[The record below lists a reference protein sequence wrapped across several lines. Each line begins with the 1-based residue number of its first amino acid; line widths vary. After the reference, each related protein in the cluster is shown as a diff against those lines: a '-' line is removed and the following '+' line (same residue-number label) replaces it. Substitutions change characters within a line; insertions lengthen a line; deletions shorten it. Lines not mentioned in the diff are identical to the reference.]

1 MKTYET
7 ERLLLKPTD
16 LEDAEFILQ
25 LLNSE
30 SFIKYIGDRN
40 VRTIEDAENY
50 IRNRCFPQFERL
62 GYGSFTVILKE
73 DYSKM
78 GTCGVYARENTD
90 NAPDIGF
97 AFLPNLIS
105 KGFGF
110 EIASTTLDYALNILK
125 INRII
130 AIVNPDNEKSIGLI
144 KKIGMQFEEMIK
156 FGDDG
161 KELMLFAKQ
170 EKF

>member
-73 DYSKM
+73 DSSKM

-97 AFLPNLIS
+97 AFLPEFEG
-105 KGFGF
+105 KG
-110 EIASTTLDYALNILK
+110 
-125 INRII
+125 
-130 AIVNPDNEKSIGLI
+130 IG
-144 KKIGMQFEEMIK
+144 KKLHQ
-156 FGDDG
+156 
-161 KELMLFAKQ
+161 LMLDEYFSKTKETIWLSTEANSRAEIFYKKQ
-170 EKF
+170 GWKNAGLHGNEVKFEMSFEDWKS

>member
-73 DYSKM
+73 DSSKM

-97 AFLPNLIS
+97 AF
-105 KGFGF
+105 F
-110 EIASTTLDYALNILK
+110 A
-125 INRII
+125 RI
-130 AIVNPDNEKSIGLI
+130 
-144 KKIGMQFEEMIK
+144 
-156 FGDDG
+156 
-161 KELMLFAKQ
+161 
-170 EKF
+170 

>member
-73 DYSKM
+73 DSSKM

-97 AFLPNLIS
+97 AFLPEFEGKGYGYESASFLKNLVKNDFQHYQI
-105 KGFGF
+105 GRNYGRIQPRFQ
-110 EIASTTLDYALNILK
+110 K
-125 INRII
+125 IIRKTRFKI
-130 AIVNPDNEKSIGLI
+130 P
-144 KKIGMQFEEMIK
+144 KKILHGW
-156 FGDDG
+156 
-161 KELMLFAKQ
+161 
-170 EKF
+170 

>member
-62 GYGSFTVILKE
+62 GYNRLRA
-73 DYSKM
+73 YSSSLWSCC
-78 GTCGVYARENTD
+78 T
-90 NAPDIGF
+90 
-97 AFLPNLIS
+97 
-105 KGFGF
+105 
-110 EIASTTLDYALNILK
+110 
-125 INRII
+125 
-130 AIVNPDNEKSIGLI
+130 
-144 KKIGMQFEEMIK
+144 
-156 FGDDG
+156 
-161 KELMLFAKQ
+161 
-170 EKF
+170 

>member
-62 GYGSFTVILKE
+62 GYGRFTVILKE
-73 DYSKM
+73 DSSKM
-78 GTCGVYARENTD
+78 GT
-90 NAPDIGF
+90 
-97 AFLPNLIS
+97 
-105 KGFGF
+105 
-110 EIASTTLDYALNILK
+110 
-125 INRII
+125 
-130 AIVNPDNEKSIGLI
+130 
-144 KKIGMQFEEMIK
+144 
-156 FGDDG
+156 
-161 KELMLFAKQ
+161 
-170 EKF
+170 

>member
-50 IRNRCFPQFERL
+50 IRNRCFP
-62 GYGSFTVILKE
+62 
-73 DYSKM
+73 
-78 GTCGVYARENTD
+78 
-90 NAPDIGF
+90 
-97 AFLPNLIS
+97 
-105 KGFGF
+105 
-110 EIASTTLDYALNILK
+110 
-125 INRII
+125 
-130 AIVNPDNEKSIGLI
+130 
-144 KKIGMQFEEMIK
+144 
-156 FGDDG
+156 
-161 KELMLFAKQ
+161 
-170 EKF
+170 